1 MREGDI
7 TLATSTSQGEKVPL
21 QANFIDENLD
31 INMEELN
38 EPTEV
43 IHEPMKIIPGDHTYC
58 LTNNSSPF
66 YACQDKSNIV
76 KTLVSKIKKLPNFG
90 KQAVET

>member
-1 MREGDI
+1 MI
-7 TLATSTSQGEKVPL
+7 PLTSASQEEDVPL

-38 EPTEV
+38 EPMEG

-58 LTNNSSPF
+58 LTNNSSPC
-66 YACQDKSNIV
+66 YACPDKSNIV
-76 KTLVSKIKKLPNFG
+76 KTLVSKINKLPNFG
-90 KQAVET
+90 KQTVET